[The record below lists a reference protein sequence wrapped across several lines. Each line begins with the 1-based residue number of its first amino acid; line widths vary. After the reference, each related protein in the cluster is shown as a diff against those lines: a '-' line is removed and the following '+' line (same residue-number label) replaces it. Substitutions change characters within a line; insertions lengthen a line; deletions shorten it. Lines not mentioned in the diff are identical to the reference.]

1 MGVGRGRRRGTV
13 VGLLCMREE
22 FFLKNDLP
30 TVIGVLPVGDH
41 NI

>member
-1 MGVGRGRRRGTV
+1 MGVGRGRGRGTV

-22 FFLKNDLP
+22 FKKNDLP
-30 TVIGVLPVGDH
+30 TVIGVLPAGDH